1 MRGWKTRCKAQGIS
15 PRAGYFDRGAELE
28 SFQRPAREETPGS
41 APTAIIQREENMAI
55 DPICKM
61 DVDPKTAKWKSTYNG
76 KEYFFCAPGCKK
88 AFDKNPEKY
97 A

>member
-1 MRGWKTRCKAQGIS
+1 MRR
-15 PRAGYFDRGAELE
+15 
-28 SFQRPAREETPGS
+28 PGS
-41 APTAIIQREENMAI
+41 APTKNHGEGNQMAV

-61 DVDPKTAKWKSTYNG
+61 DVDPKTAKWKSTYDG

-88 AFDKNPEKY
+88 AFDKDPKKY